1 MRIIVLLFLATL
13 PFGCKEQNDNW
24 KKFDNNKIKFQ
35 SSNFYFELKYL
46 GKDTSK
52 IEAVSFTDSLH
63 LFRVKSNRHIDS
75 SRKSILLNQN
85 LKKNVSTIF
94 IVFNPDCEFCQHET
108 IDLLKNITRFK
119 NTQIVMVSYMSYDM
133 LKQFYKRY
141 QIANYPIITM
151 GRDENF
157 FFLKFFK
164 IRILPSTFV
173 YDKNGNFKKA
183 FKQRVDMDPLL
194 EEL

>member
-1 MRIIVLLFLATL
+1 MKIQPFKISVIFLSL
-13 PFGCKEQNDNW
+13 ICF
-24 KKFDNNKIKFQ
+24 FNNCIGQ
-35 SSNFYFELKYL
+35 IDSTNAPYLKYQ
-46 GKDTSK
+46 K
-52 IEAVSFTDSLH
+52 IPPFIITNAL
-63 LFRVKSNRHIDS
+63 DS
-75 SRKSILLNQN
+75 SLFSNKN

-157 FFLKFFK
+157 FLLKFFK